1 MTWLYFS
8 KFIVQVRALQL
19 LNEALKLKIIFCLV
33 DAGRVNDIAKQ
44 EKHDAKN

>member
-1 MTWLYFS
+1 MSWLYFS
-8 KFIVQVRALQL
+8 KVIVQV
-19 LNEALKLKIIFCLV
+19 LNEALKLKVIFCLV